1 MSLGC
6 VMASVC
12 LCRPVLL
19 GETIAMDSES
29 RGGGGEGT
37 IIRPACV
44 DVLGSF
50 YECVP
55 LHFPLMY
62 LSVFHLICVLLIFIQ
77 NVFCIFIMCLLLYYG
92 HVKSVCSIVIIH
104 LLNSFFRNHRSRC
117 LIFEYTLI
125 YLFVLN
131 NLFILRQ

>member
-1 MSLGC
+1 MSWPPC
-6 VMASVC
+6 ASAI
-12 LCRPVLL
+12 LCCWVKPSPWTQKAGVVVGRAPSLDQPV
-19 GETIAMDSES
+19 TFKS
-29 RGGGGEGT
+29 
-37 IIRPACV
+37 V

-92 HVKSVCSIVIIH
+92 HIKSVCSIVIIH
-104 LLNSFFRNHRSRC
+104 LLNSFFGNHRSRC

-131 NLFILRQ
+131 NLFIIRQ